1 MVAASLRA
9 ICRSPFFRRG
19 NSEVTP
25 PSRQSPH
32 LHLVTG
38 GPDGGGESEA
48 KLPRLLFGVPAHC
61 WKVRVGKESREC
73 EGTAEPNTGRR
84 LARPV
89 SKVCVRST
97 PQVWAHRL
105 PSVCLRP
112 GQQPSRPL
120 QREGCPTR
128 PPGALLGQAS
138 AEAPLMPKRCSR
150 TTLRAKQGAHGCPLL
165 RGAAWREG
173 LGAWMTVPWGRGM

>member
-1 MVAASLRA
+1 MVAASSTG

-48 KLPRLLFGVPAHC
+48 KLPRLIFGVPAHC

-73 EGTAEPNTGRR
+73 EGTAGPNTGRQ

-97 PQVWAHRL
+97 PQAWAHRL
-105 PSVCLRP
+105 PSVCL
-112 GQQPSRPL
+112 
-120 QREGCPTR
+120 C
-128 PPGALLGQAS
+128 PGAAAQPPS
-138 AEAPLMPKRCSR
+138 AA
-150 TTLRAKQGAHGCPLL
+150 GG
-165 RGAAWREG
+165 
-173 LGAWMTVPWGRGM
+173 VPH